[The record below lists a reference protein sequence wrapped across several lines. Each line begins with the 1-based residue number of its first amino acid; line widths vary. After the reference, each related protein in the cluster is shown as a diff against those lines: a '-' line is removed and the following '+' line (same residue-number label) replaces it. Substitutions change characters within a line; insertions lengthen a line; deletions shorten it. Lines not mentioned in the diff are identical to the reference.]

1 MLEIGTLLDGKYRI
15 LSEIG
20 RGGMSVIY
28 LAMNERANRTWA
40 VKELKKDGKMEE
52 AAVRQ
57 GLIMETDL
65 LKKLRHPNLPGI
77 VDVIDTPESLLIVM
91 DYTEGISLQKLLRQR
106 GALPEEPVIRW
117 GRQLCAVLDYLH
129 HQNPPIIYRD
139 MKPSNVMLR
148 PDGNV
153 VLIDF
158 GTARELKDCHMTEDT
173 ICLGTRGYA
182 APEQFGGRGQTDV
195 RTDIYCLGATLY
207 HLLTGHSPAEP
218 PYEIKPLRYWKES
231 WKNTGLEK
239 LILKC
244 TRMDP
249 GARYQNCGELMQ
261 ALLHYREEDEAAKR
275 TRRRKWRAF
284 LAGVVTGCL
293 GLAGCVGFGTAAG
306 SARQASY
313 EYLIAQAE
321 AQNSIE
327 EAETW
332 FRQAMEV
339 NAGDRAV
346 YEALLNKA
354 QEDMLSKNGR
364 MSAETASLVK
374 RCLNSSSGGTRS
386 SLLQLADQDP
396 EEYAKVLYETG
407 IWHFF
412 LMDNTDG
419 NRKAA
424 ADHYFTRIL
433 EEDMLQYLPERQ
445 QELTRILSRIGS
457 CLGNLNDALSK
468 YGTERGGA
476 FSYRMLFADLSEI
489 VSADLSENL
498 EKEIYC
504 VDILQQIAVWLDTR
518 AEDFRADGVSSG
530 QMEELMSRILQQLNR
545 LAVTKESRIYGEYA
559 AAVETVRTAAR
570 NIGMERKT
578 EEENG

>member
-1 MLEIGTLLDGKYRI
+1 M
-15 LSEIG
+15 
-20 RGGMSVIY
+20 
-28 LAMNERANRTWA
+28 
-40 VKELKKDGKMEE
+40 
-52 AAVRQ
+52 
-57 GLIMETDL
+57 
-65 LKKLRHPNLPGI
+65 
-77 VDVIDTPESLLIVM
+77 
-91 DYTEGISLQKLLRQR
+91 
-106 GALPEEPVIRW
+106 
-117 GRQLCAVLDYLH
+117 
-129 HQNPPIIYRD
+129 
-139 MKPSNVMLR
+139 
-148 PDGNV
+148 
-153 VLIDF
+153 
-158 GTARELKDCHMTEDT
+158 
-173 ICLGTRGYA
+173 
-182 APEQFGGRGQTDV
+182 
-195 RTDIYCLGATLY
+195 
-207 HLLTGHSPAEP
+207 
-218 PYEIKPLRYWKES
+218 
-231 WKNTGLEK
+231 
-239 LILKC
+239 
-244 TRMDP
+244 
-249 GARYQNCGELMQ
+249 
-261 ALLHYREEDEAAKR
+261 
-275 TRRRKWRAF
+275 
-284 LAGVVTGCL
+284 
-293 GLAGCVGFGTAAG
+293 
-306 SARQASY
+306 
-313 EYLIAQAE
+313 
-321 AQNSIE
+321 
-327 EAETW
+327 
-332 FRQAMEV
+332 
-339 NAGDRAV
+339 
-346 YEALLNKA
+346 
-354 QEDMLSKNGR
+354 
-364 MSAETASLVK
+364 K

-433 EEDMLQYLPERQ
+433 EEDMLQYLPEGQ

-476 FSYRMLFADLSEI
+476 FSYRVLFADLSEI